1 MNLMLTIRRWPIPN
15 EDFSPFSD
23 AGVSKI
29 GTTHQLGENVGQF
42 KVFTSDRVK
51 ASIRRFST
59 IA

>member
-1 MNLMLTIRRWPIPN
+1 MKIL
-15 EDFSPFSD
+15 SPFSD

-42 KVFTSDRVK
+42 KVFTSDRAK